1 MSQTSVLEN
10 AIARLERQKE
20 ILISLGEEMK
30 AKMVELQ
37 EELRVMDLNLIQR
50 NEQIAELE
58 EKISLV
64 RQDDAMSNRMFELFE
79 NRRKS
84 DEAVQFYQTALTL
97 AMTHLHRLT
106 KIGPPS
112 VPVAGSEYAVQALK
126 DNCQH
131 AKEAHEQLE
140 KHLRDYAKSKSS

>member
-10 AIARLERQKE
+10 AIALLESQKE

-30 AKMVELQ
+30 AKMVDLQ
-37 EELRVMDLNLIQR
+37 EELRVMDLNFIQR

-79 NRRKS
+79 TRRQS
-84 DEAVQFYQTALTL
+84 DEAVKFYQTALTL
-97 AMTHLHRLT
+97 AMTHLKRLT
-106 KIGPPS
+106 RIGPPS
-112 VPVAGSEYAVQALK
+112 QGVSGPEYAAKALQ
-126 DNCQH
+126 DNCEF
-131 AKEAHEQLE
+131 AEKALEQLE
-140 KHLRDYAKSKSS
+140 KHLGDYYVKTT